1 MDAVI
6 TGDIIN
12 SRKLSAKEWMPK
24 LKHALNKYG
33 NEPKD
38 WEIYRGDSFQL
49 KTAPENALQATIFI
63 KSTIKQFKKIE
74 VRTAIGIGDTTYQ
87 SDTITESSGS
97 AYINS
102 GTTFENLKKQ
112 TLAIKTPWE
121 EFDESLNLMFELASL
136 TMDNWTPT
144 SSLIIKTAIEADQN
158 VNQKEL
164 ATILDKKQSN
174 ISAGLKRGGYY
185 EIQKL
190 LNHYKKEIKK
200 RC

>member
-1 MDAVI
+1 MNAVI

-33 NEPKD
+33 KEPKD

-49 KTAPENALQATIFI
+49 KTTPETALQATILI
-63 KSTIKQFKKIE
+63 KSTIKQFKKID
-74 VRTAIGIGDTTYQ
+74 VRTAIGIGETTYQ
-87 SDTITESSGS
+87 SDNITESSGS

-121 EFDESLNLMFELASL
+121 EFNESLNLMFELASL

-144 SSLIIKTAIEADQN
+144 SSLIIKTAIDADQN

-164 ATILDKKQSN
+164 AILLDKKQSN

-190 LNHYKKEIKK
+190 LNYYKKEIQK